1 MSGKFEITPYKL
13 TIQIMFLTEPSLQLK
28 DGTALI
34 ENRKLEN
41 QNI

>member
-1 MSGKFEITPYKL
+1 MSAKFEITPNKL

-34 ENRKLEN
+34 EKGKVEHK
-41 QNI
+41 NI